1 MPANGRQG
9 HTESHADEGPPAFW
23 AQLGLSPPHGSL
35 APSPAAGLSALQF
48 ARFGPLGASGL
59 PAAQPHGLH
68 RRMAVASEMVVGG
81 WRLPYLPHL
90 RAQATSRAVGAHLG
104 SCKGGGCDDKDREDR
119 LWALLNTAMSY
130 LFLAPL
136 PTQIGAPELDVAG
149 REAPGVHELRE
160 AEEHSASMRHLA
172 LRKLS
177 RAAAYVDEYKA
188 IAELIGQPRPVAAGP
203 RGSARGGYA
212 GAAQIE
218 QHETCAGKGGE
229 YAAAKRVALL
239 MLAHLRLEQAIRCEE
254 LVVPEADED
263 DRRPGPSG
271 WGDIG
276 QGEEAGA
283 HQAGGAAPGRALRA
297 LRCQHRHRVAACV
310 CCDALLRHL
319 RLPVLLLPELDLVA
333 GMAAEA
339 QVGDGI
345 QGFEGGGRRTGGNR
359 VESTRVK
366 GEIALGWAT

>member
-1 MPANGRQG
+1 MKDSMRLDGRTALPA
-9 HTESHADEGPPAFW
+9 
-23 AQLGLSPPHGSL
+23 GLS
-35 APSPAAGLSALQF
+35 APSPAAGLAALQS

-59 PAAQPHGLH
+59 PASRPHGLH

-90 RAQATSRAVGAHLG
+90 RAQATSQAVGAHLG
-104 SCKGGGCDDKDREDR
+104 SGKGDGGDDEDREDGI
-119 LWALLNTAMSY
+119 WDLLHRFMSS
-130 LFLAPL
+130 LFSETG
-136 PTQIGAPELDVAG
+136 PTQIGMQAHAGADGAAPE
-149 REAPGVHELRE
+149 VHRLRE
-160 AEEHSASMRHLA
+160 MEAVQRRTVRL
-172 LRKLS
+172 LS
-177 RAAAYVDEYKA
+177 LQHISVTTDLLDEYKA
-188 IAELIGQPRPVAAGP
+188 VAQLEQQPRSVAAGP
-203 RGSARGGYA
+203 GGSAGGGCTRGAQETASGVHGRVREAQGEQCGA
-212 GAAQIE
+212 GI
-218 QHETCAGKGGE
+218 GGSGE
-229 YAAAKRVALL
+229 YTAAKRVALL

-339 QVGDGI
+339 QVGSGI
-345 QGFEGGGRRTGGNR
+345 GGFEREELR
-359 VESTRVK
+359 E
-366 GEIALGWAT
+366 